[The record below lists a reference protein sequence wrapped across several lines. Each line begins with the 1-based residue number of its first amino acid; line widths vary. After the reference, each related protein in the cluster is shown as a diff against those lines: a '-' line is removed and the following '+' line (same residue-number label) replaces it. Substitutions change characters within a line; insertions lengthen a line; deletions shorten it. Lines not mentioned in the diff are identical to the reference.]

1 MRVLLMFI
9 GAFVAILM
17 MINLIIGFATSSVK
31 LDPKGIERK
40 QCFCSRH
47 SATNCLIRLIF
58 LLNQFVH
65 LIILILLIIF
75 SLSAFSLYLTG
86 TICTH
91 ETNNSMNDP
100 HNGQDSKY
108 GESLQN
114 QINLQPFSGLLFF
127 QPRQSEMLIFR
138 ENRLKVLCRDFVP
151 TLTLYNLITLL
162 GLALLYIGFHSY
174 LINLT
179 VNRIRISTYKKYTE
193 LLYLNSTEMQ
203 IFGPNA
209 DCSFDVPERF

>member
-1 MRVLLMFI
+1 MKVLLMFI
-9 GAFVAILM
+9 GGFISLLM
-17 MINLIIGFATSSVK
+17 MVNLIIGFATSSVK

-40 QCFCSRH
+40 ECFCSRN
-47 SATNCLIRLIF
+47 SGTNCLIRLVF

-65 LIILILLIIF
+65 VLVLILLITF
-75 SLSAFSLYLTG
+75 CLSAFSLYLTG
-86 TICTH
+86 TVCGH
-91 ETNNSMNDP
+91 ESMTTGNDP
-100 HNGQDSKY
+100 HNGHDSTF

-114 QINLQPFSGLLFF
+114 QINLQPFSSILFF
-127 QPRQSEMLIFR
+127 QPSHHELLIFR

-162 GLALLYIGFHSY
+162 GLTLLYIGFHSY

-193 LLYLNSTEMQ
+193 LLYLNATEMNV
-203 IFGPNA
+203 FGHHDN
-209 DCSFDVPERF
+209 SFNGQF